1 MTFPFRIIYAFV
13 CSMLN
18 IPDTQKATHVHHRI
32 IIKCFGGCFTSVSVE
47 VCFHERH
54 EVVGCAE
61 SSGGHWVCHCTGWVP
76 YSCVHSL
83 LVTRPHS
90 FCYQLVVQLWLAQT
104 VCPFLRTY
112 QIKDINA
119 PCRRTDIVDLDG
131 DECEQWIWCNQL
143 QYTIYVTLLGWA
155 QECAGCQQLRA
166 EYTGTWCVYLV
177 MYIDKKT
184 VLHIFHLYCFLL
196 FNSNK

>member
-1 MTFPFRIIYAFV
+1 
-13 CSMLN
+13 MLN

-32 IIKCFGGCFTSVSVE
+32 IVKCFGGSFTSVPVE

-54 EVVGCAE
+54 EIVGCAE
-61 SSGGHWVCHCTGWVP
+61 SSGGHWVCHYTGWVP

-90 FCYQLVVQLWLAQT
+90 FCYQLVVQLWLAPA
-104 VCPFLRTY
+104 VCLFLQTY

-119 PCRRTDIVDLDG
+119 PCRRTAIVDLDG

-143 QYTIYVTLLGWA
+143 QDTIYVTLLGWA
-155 QECAGCQQLRA
+155 QECAGCQQLTA
-166 EYTGTWCVYLV
+166 ECTGTWCIYLV
-177 MYIDKKT
+177 MYIDNKT
-184 VLHIFHLYCFLL
+184 VLHILYLYCFLL
-196 FNSNK
+196 FNSNKLSN